1 MEKNFELLTV
11 EEVMT
16 RLKVG
21 RNTLYKL
28 INTEQL
34 VAVKVMGKW
43 RIPVSSLEDF
53 IDRAYPVKVVR
64 EEK

>member
-53 IDRAYPVKVVR
+53 IDRAYPAKGVMDK
-64 EEK
+64 K